1 MRQVVLLIMMFMS
14 QFSWGQKLAGKVVD
28 AKSNAIEFANVALY
42 DKDSTFLAGVV
53 TDSCGVFA
61 MNYSE
66 GKACF
71 FKVSCVGYSTK
82 TVAVSNEKFYSI
94 TLQQDNVML
103 KDVIV
108 KGHLPKYTRV
118 PGGYSVAVKNSI
130 LEKLFSANDIL
141 SSLPHISGSNGNFLV
156 FGKGSPE
163 IYINNR
169 KLRDKSELAH
179 LKPSDI
185 EKVILLTN
193 PGVKYDSEVKSVII
207 IKTKKPQGEGLSG
220 SVDGVYGQKDKAS
233 YNSNIN
239 LNWRSSKFDLFG
251 SLGHSNNYD
260 SRKQEIS
267 QTVHGF
273 KHEINEKMSDMHQ
286 SMRTKNILGTIGAD
300 YLLNDSNSIGVSY
313 RISKSLQS
321 QHMHSAYSDSLFVDS
336 KLQDNINYR
345 MNAVPSS
352 GPAHEVDAYYNGK
365 IHNFKITFDDPLAE
379 LI

>member
-1 MRQVVLLIMMFMS
+1 
-14 QFSWGQKLAGKVVD
+14 
-28 AKSNAIEFANVALY
+28 
-42 DKDSTFLAGVV
+42 
-53 TDSCGVFA
+53 
-61 MNYSE
+61 
-66 GKACF
+66 
-71 FKVSCVGYSTK
+71 
-82 TVAVSNEKFYSI
+82 
-94 TLQQDNVML
+94 ML

-141 SSLPHISGSNGNFLV
+141 SSLPHVSGSNGNFLV
-156 FGKGSPE
+156 FGKGTPE

-220 SVDGVYGQKDKAS
+220 GVDGVYGQKDKAS

-239 LNWRSSKFDLFG
+239 LTWRSSKFDLFG
-251 SLGHSNNYD
+251 SLGYSNNYD

-300 YLLNDSNSIGVSY
+300 YLGIVAN
-313 RISKSLQS
+313 
-321 QHMHSAYSDSLFVDS
+321 
-336 KLQDNINYR
+336 
-345 MNAVPSS
+345 
-352 GPAHEVDAYYNGK
+352 
-365 IHNFKITFDDPLAE
+365 
-379 LI
+379 